1 MLYSLCIPFHGYK
14 TLCCLPMQTH
24 TLLWLPLKLC
34 CGFPLLV
41 RQPHCSRRSTE
52 QQNALSFIILIS
64 TSSSFFSSAAQ
75 ENIQSRSELSSLHVS
90 ESLKLTVHLTFFFFF
105 FTSPFCSFI
114 SWLYAVYTVA
124 ASRWQICSGLCG
136 DPYAQH
142 ALQHR
147 AVGRGSVSECD
158 LPSGVEWRTGADT
171 VSLLTLGREPAPPME
186 CGTYATHSLWLW
198 DVCAG
203 MHTYDVRK
211 GSLCVSTVCV
221 SVKQKKHGW
230 VGDIIQYNYDT

>member
-75 ENIQSRSELSSLHVS
+75 ENIQSRSELLSLHVS

-105 FTSPFCSFI
+105 FFYI
-114 SWLYAVYTVA
+114 
-124 ASRWQICSGLCG
+124 
-136 DPYAQH
+136 
-142 ALQHR
+142 
-147 AVGRGSVSECD
+147 
-158 LPSGVEWRTGADT
+158 
-171 VSLLTLGREPAPPME
+171 SLLLFHFLA
-186 CGTYATHSLWLW
+186 
-198 DVCAG
+198 
-203 MHTYDVRK
+203 VRCLYC
-211 GSLCVSTVCV
+211 SCQEMTDMQWPVR
-221 SVKQKKHGW
+221 
-230 VGDIIQYNYDT
+230 